1 MRQLAVGMIRAYQ
14 LVVSPLLPR
23 CCRFTPSCS
32 QYAIE
37 CIRSTGVAGGSW
49 LALRRF
55 WRCSPLYSGGY
66 DPPPRDGSRA
76 G

>member
-1 MRQLAVGMIRAYQ
+1 MKRVAVGVIRAYQ

-23 CCRFTPSCS
+23 CCRFSPSCS

-37 CIRSTGVAGGSW
+37 CIRAAGVARGSW

-55 WRCSPLYSGGY
+55 WRCSPLYRGGY
-66 DPPPRDGSRA
+66 DPAPDGGSAA